1 MKILVTGCAGFI
13 GSHVS
18 EVLVSAGHQVVGLD
32 SVTDYYNPAKKEL
45 NIKSITEKGVNFIK
59 KDLVTD
65 DISDAALDA
74 EVVFHFA
81 AQPGISSSVSFDLY
95 ERNNFLATHKLLEA
109 VKNNSNLKLFVNIS
123 TSSVY
128 GLHAVGDED
137 SAPRPASH
145 YGVTKLA
152 AEQLALS
159 YFYSGKLPVVSFRPF
174 SVYGERE
181 RPEKLFPKLISAI
194 LQDKPFTLYEGSL
207 EHIRSYTYV
216 GDIVNGLLLALPNID
231 ACVGQIFNL
240 GTDQTITTG
249 EVVSI
254 VENIIGKKATM
265 DVIPKRSG
273 DQMETS
279 ANIGKI
285 GKILGYKPEF
295 SPEEGL
301 PREIE
306 WVKKV
311 LAAGLKI

>member
-13 GSHVS
+13 GSHMS
-18 EVLVSAGHQVVGLD
+18 ESLIAAGHQVVGLD
-32 SVTDYYNPAKKEL
+32 SVTDYYNPAQKEL
-45 NIKSITEKGVNFIK
+45 NIKNIIERGVNFIK

-65 DISDAALDA
+65 DISGITTDA

-81 AQPGISSSVSFDLY
+81 AQPGISSSVSFGSY
-95 ERNNFLATHKLLEA
+95 ERNNFLATYKLLES
-109 VKNNSNLKLFVNIS
+109 VKNNLNLKLFVNIS

-128 GLHAVGDED
+128 GLRAVSDEEG
-137 SAPRPASH
+137 APHPASH

-159 YFYSGKLPVVSFRPF
+159 YFYSGKLPVVSFRLF

-216 GDIVNGLLLALPNID
+216 GDIVNGLLLALPNIES
-231 ACVGQIFNL
+231 CVGQIFNL

-249 EVVSI
+249 KVVSI
-254 VENIIGKKATM
+254 VENIIDKKVTT
-265 DVIPKRSG
+265 DIVPKRSG

-285 GKILGYKPEF
+285 RKILGYKPEF
-295 SPEEGL
+295 SPEQGL
-301 PREIE
+301 PKEVE
-306 WVKKV
+306 WIKKV
-311 LAAGLKI
+311 LDAGLKI